1 MNKQLINKYKP
12 EFDHWLN
19 GGSLL
24 ARVITSDEDNFMYTI
39 WYIVDNNDLDV
50 WKATYLFSLTDKQI
64 EYYKPQFVI
73 NDEYVEFRK
82 ALAEGK
88 IIQINNSKPETWID
102 IDTDKLANY
111 NPSFLRIKPDEP
123 KFKVSDFVRYIHS
136 TLARALEINNINGNR
151 YYFTNSEMSCVEH
164 KLEPWAPVKGEWC
177 WFYDD
182 LDSKYSHLAQFYDM
196 NISEDNSLS
205 TFMSSPITKWYYCEP
220 FLNSIPSYLK
230 DK

>member
-19 GGSLL
+19 EGKILYKHINSN
-24 ARVITSDEDNFMYTI
+24 AWWNDEPWNYSPDYVTAI
-39 WYIVDNNDLDV
+39 I
-50 WKATYLFSLTDKQI
+50 
-64 EYYKPQFVI
+64 I
-73 NDEYVEFRK
+73 NDEYSEFRK

-88 IIQINNSKPETWID
+88 VIQINNSNPETWID

-123 KFKVSDFVRYIHS
+123 KFKVGDFVRYIHS

-151 YYFTNSEMSCVEH
+151 YYFTNSEMSCLKHE
-164 KLEPWAPVKGEWC
+164 LEPWTPVKGEWC